1 MLRLSQT
8 KLTREGVIVLAAF
21 SLQLFR
27 DGAEKVAWTRQI
39 SVIGAE
45 LQIIDYFMQVVRI
58 LGCDINVHP
67 ATLSVIEVVECLV
80 G

>member
-1 MLRLSQT
+1 MLRLSQQNCPERVRCLGRFLIT
-8 KLTREGVIVLAAF
+8 AVQGWYR
-21 SLQLFR
+21 
-27 DGAEKVAWTRQI
+27 KVAWTRQI

-45 LQIIDYFMQVVRI
+45 LQIIDYFMQVVQI

-67 ATLSVIEVVECLV
+67 AILSVIGVVKWLV